1 MWLSLKCTPQS
12 SYANNGKIARA
23 ERDIKKHE
31 IEERGA
37 AGPPTRYPRKVIVPA
52 GAVLTYKNRLL
63 TVKLTKAT
71 LQKIWTSKLQVRD
84 DIAFGPGVLFE
95 AKRNANRSFVGYGV
109 MTIYYNKVYYQE
121 SGRAT
126 AGY

>member
-95 AKRNANRSFVGYGV
+95 AKRNANRSFVGYGKPCNYFLLINV
-109 MTIYYNKVYYQE
+109 LFK
-121 SGRAT
+121 
-126 AGY
+126 